1 MKPYD
6 LKQYIIE
13 NNEIN
18 LILEWLGC
26 TSIKPHKKEYRCS
39 LPDGDD
45 CNAVCIKKNTLKTIV
60 YSKSSE
66 MSGDIITLTMDIKNL
81 KFPQALRE
89 IHRILGLEFTNTMTI
104 KVEEKKDILEIFK
117 KAKRKHTDYTYE
129 ELKIYSEAICRE
141 FICIPYID
149 WVREGI
155 MPSTQKE
162 FGIGYSR
169 IRNRVCIP
177 WKWWCSSNN
186 NQYTGIVGRTLDEN
200 YKELGIP
207 KYFPL
212 IAFPKSMN
220 IYGLQENYKHIQE
233 NGSVIIFEAEKSVLK
248 CHSLGIKNTIAIGGH
263 ELSEEHIKILISL
276 DVTLIFAMDKDME
289 EELSIDMCNKV
300 KVFRKTGYI
309 HDEYGLLGEKDSC
322 IDKGIKIFK
331 VLLNRTIFLK

>member
-1 MKPYD
+1 LKPYD

-13 NNEIN
+13 NEKIV

-26 TSIKPHKKEYRCS
+26 TNIKPHKKEYRCA

-60 YSKSSE
+60 YSKSNE
-66 MSGDIITLTMDIKNL
+66 MSGDIYTLTMDIKSL
-81 KFPQALRE
+81 IFPQALRV
-89 IHRILGLEFTNTMTI
+89 IHKILGLEYTNTITT
-104 KVEEKKDILEIFK
+104 KVESKKDILEIFK
-117 KAKRKHTDYTYE
+117 KAKRKHIDFTNED
-129 ELKIYSEAICRE
+129 LQIYNEDICRE

-149 WVREGI
+149 WIREGI
-155 MPSTQKE
+155 MPYTQKE

-169 IRNRVCIP
+169 LRNRVCLP
-177 WKWWCSSNN
+177 WRYWASNNN
-186 NQYTGIVGRTLDEN
+186 NQYTGIIGRTIDEN

-212 IAFPKSMN
+212 VSFPKSMN

-233 NGSVIIFEAEKSVLK
+233 AGYVIIFEAEKSTLK
-248 CHSLGIKNTIAIGGH
+248 CHSLGIKNTVALGGH
-263 ELSEEHIKILISL
+263 ILSDEQIKILISL

-300 KVFRKTGYI
+300 KIFRKTGYI
-309 HDEYGLLGEKDSC
+309 YDEYGLLGEKDSC
-322 IDKGIKIFK
+322 IDKGIRIFK
-331 VLLNRTIFLK
+331 VLLNRVIYI

>member
-13 NNEIN
+13 HEKIK

-26 TSIKPHKKEYRCS
+26 TNIKPHKKEFRCA

-66 MSGDIITLTMDIKNL
+66 MSGDILTLTMDIKKL
-81 KFPQALRE
+81 IFPQALRE
-89 IHRILGLEFTNTMTI
+89 LHRILGLEFTNTMTL
-104 KVEEKKDILEIFK
+104 KVTEKKDILEIFK
-117 KAKRKHTDYTYE
+117 KAKRKHSDFSYE
-129 ELKIYSEAICRE
+129 EIKIYNNDICDE
-141 FICIPYID
+141 FVCIPYID

-155 MPSTQKE
+155 MPYTQKE
-162 FGIGYSR
+162 FGIGYNR
-169 IRNRVCIP
+169 LRNRVCIP
-177 WKWWCSSNN
+177 WRFWGGNT

-233 NGSVIIFEAEKSVLK
+233 AGYVIVFESEKSVLK
-248 CHSLGIKNTIAIGGH
+248 CHSLGIKNTVAIGGH
-263 ELSEEHIKILISL
+263 SLSEEHVKILISL

-289 EELSIDMCNKV
+289 EELSIEMCDKV
-300 KVFRKTGYI
+300 KIFRKTGYI

-322 IDKGIKIFK
+322 IDRGIKIFR
-331 VLLNRTIFLK
+331 VLLNRTLYIE